1 VSVHHV
7 LERLQLRYQRSGQAS
22 SLTAS
27 ALHWAATA
35 GMPSK
40 KSKHVPSVF
49 VRGLAYSVT
58 DEALSALFSAVAP
71 VKRAFVVKDK
81 GTEQKSKGFGFVQL

>member
-1 VSVHHV
+1 
-7 LERLQLRYQRSGQAS
+7 
-22 SLTAS
+22 
-27 ALHWAATA
+27 
-35 GMPSK
+35 MPSK

-58 DEALSALFSAVAP
+58 DEGLAAHFSAVAP

-81 GTEQKSKGFGFVQL
+81 GADKKSKGFGFVQL